1 MRANSSV
8 FADRL
13 LARGTFRA
21 KVPRMTLSTALIL
34 VALAALA
41 VSGLSLWGAR
51 RRAEAQGEALRQE
64 MQSLVSNQSQAVTA
78 QFAQLAQSFTAQL
91 GQITQQV
98 QSGMASVGTLATG
111 AQKAVSDQLQ
121 ASNETLNS
129 IHQKLGEVQ
138 QAGHELSEAA
148 RQIETVLG
156 GAKTRGTLG
165 EVALD
170 RMLADALPPATYET
184 QYRFST
190 GEVVDAVVRLRD
202 KLLPIDSKFPL
213 DDYRRLVDSGEDA
226 RKGFSS
232 SVRAHAESIAK
243 KYILPGEGT
252 LDIALMFVPSEGVY
266 YELLRS
272 EDAKGAPL
280 DEYCRSKGVV
290 PVSPSTLFS
299 HLRIIFLG
307 LRGMQIE
314 ENAKRLLSS
323 LTGLKKQIDNFGEV
337 YEKLGTHLRNAQ
349 QSYSDADRKLERA
362 RNSID
367 ELAQGA
373 PSEKALE
380 AASPE

>member
-1 MRANSSV
+1 
-8 FADRL
+8 
-13 LARGTFRA
+13 
-21 KVPRMTLSTALIL
+21 
-34 VALAALA
+34 
-41 VSGLSLWGAR
+41 
-51 RRAEAQGEALRQE
+51 
-64 MQSLVSNQSQAVTA
+64 
-78 QFAQLAQSFTAQL
+78 
-91 GQITQQV
+91 
-98 QSGMASVGTLATG
+98 
-111 AQKAVSDQLQ
+111 
-121 ASNETLNS
+121 
-129 IHQKLGEVQ
+129 
-138 QAGHELSEAA
+138 
-148 RQIETVLG
+148 
-156 GAKTRGTLG
+156 
-165 EVALD
+165 ALD

-323 LTGLKKQIDNFGEV
+323 LTGLKKQIDNFGDV

>member
-1 MRANSSV
+1 
-8 FADRL
+8 
-13 LARGTFRA
+13 
-21 KVPRMTLSTALIL
+21 MTLSAALIL

-41 VSGLSLWGAR
+41 VSGLSLWGVR
-51 RRAEAQGEALRQE
+51 RRAEAQSAALRQE

-78 QFAQLAQSFTAQL
+78 QFAQLAQSVTAQL

-111 AQKAVSDQLQ
+111 AQKDVSDRLQ
-121 ASNETLNS
+121 ASTDMLLT
-129 IHQKLGEVQ
+129 IRQQLGEVQ

-184 QYRFST
+184 QFRFST

-202 KLLPIDSKFPL
+202 KILPIDSKFPL

-226 RKGFSS
+226 RKGFSDT
-232 SVRAHAESIAK
+232 VRKHAESIAK

-272 EDAKGAPL
+272 EHAKGAPL

-362 RNSID
+362 RNSLD

-373 PSEKALE
+373 PSEKALG
-380 AASPE
+380 AASPEQ

>member
-1 MRANSSV
+1 
-8 FADRL
+8 
-13 LARGTFRA
+13 
-21 KVPRMTLSTALIL
+21 MTLSAALVL

-41 VSGLSLWGAR
+41 VSGLAIWGAR
-51 RRAEAQGEALRQE
+51 RRAEAQSEALRQE
-64 MQSLVSNQSQAVTA
+64 MQALVSTQSQAVTA
-78 QFAQLAQSFTAQL
+78 QFAQLAQAFTAQL
-91 GQITQQV
+91 SQITQQV

-121 ASNETLNS
+121 ASTDMLGT
-129 IHQKLGEVQ
+129 IRQQLGEVQ

-190 GEVVDAVVRLRD
+190 GDVVDAVVRLRD

-213 DDYRRLVDSGEDA
+213 DDYRRLVDTGEDA

-272 EDAKGAPL
+272 EDSKGLPL
-280 DEYCRSKGVV
+280 DEACRSKGIV
-290 PVSPSTLFS
+290 PVSPSTLFA

-307 LRGMQIE
+307 LRGMQVE
-314 ENAKRLLSS
+314 ENAQRLLSS

-362 RNSID
+362 RNSLD

-373 PSEKALE
+373 PSEKALG
-380 AASPE
+380 AASLE